1 MLIAILILEIVL
13 FLWIT
18 ILASYIIRSVTKSN
32 DESFAE
38 LMNAMIH
45 IDDLRAKVDEAVAN
59 GQTEVDLTS
68 LLE

>member
-13 FLWIT
+13 FLWIAT
-18 ILASYIIRSVTKSN
+18 YASYTIKAVNKSV
-32 DESFAE
+32 DESLAE

-45 IDDLRAKVDEAVAN
+45 IDDLRAKVDEAIAN